1 MKRFRYV
8 LAAILAGL
16 VLSPIQAGAASK
28 AKAHHEQSDKRGA
41 SAKNSAK
48 DSGKKAGKQDSARGE
63 RSSAKADRSKAG
75 KERAGKEETGRKD
88 EKARDSRRADKT
100 EAKDRRERG
109 GRREPAESR
118 DAQREAGA
126 RCTSKRVKEGRR
138 TRTVKVCEKL
148 EPALQSP
155 IRNTDIEKPAPE
167 GKETEIKARTV
178 PERAYAVDGRTFF
191 FQGRKYRAA
200 GLTGID
206 GSEMA
211 KQRLQRALDVGG
223 LSVEPLSVDEAGVS
237 TANVRVNGRS
247 LQELLPQP

>member
-28 AKAHHEQSDKRGA
+28 AKAHHEQSDKRGT

-63 RSSAKADRSKAG
+63 RSSARADRSKAG
-75 KERAGKEETGRKD
+75 KERAGKEKAGRKED
-88 EKARDSRRADKT
+88 KARGSRKADKA
-100 EAKDRRERG
+100 EAKGQREQT
-109 GRREPAESR
+109 ESR
-118 DAQREAGA
+118 DVQRRAGA

-223 LSVEPLSVDEAGVS
+223 LSVEPVSVDESGVS